1 MKAIVQDVYGPADVL
16 ELRDIDRPSVGD
28 DEVLVRVRAAGVDP
42 GVWHLMTGR
51 PYLLRA
57 VGFGLRRPKVPV
69 RGRDLAGVVEA
80 VGARR
85 DPACGPGTR
94 CTGPA
99 RAAPSPSTRPP
110 GRIGWRSSRRTSPSS
125 RPRSVPISGM
135 TALQGLRDCA
145 GRAAGAT
152 GDGHR
157 RGGRRGS
164 FAVQIAKAFGATVTG
179 VCSTA
184 KVDLVRF
191 PRRRRRHR
199 LHPQPR
205 STATGRGTT
214 SSSTRPGNRPLSLLR
229 RALTPRGTLVLVGGE
244 HGGGR
249 LLGGYDRQMLRAPLV
264 SMFTSQ
270 RLRNLIAKEHA
281 ADLEELRRL
290 IDSGA
295 VTPVIDRTYPLADA
309 ADAIRHL
316 AQGHAAGKTVVTV

>member
-16 ELRDIDRPSVGD
+16 ALRDIDRPSVGD

-51 PYLLRA
+51 PYLVRA
-57 VGFGLRRPKVPV
+57 FGFGLRRPKVPV

-80 VGARR
+80 VGARVTR
-85 DPACGPGTR
+85 LRPGDEVYGTCESGSFAEYATARQDRLAIKPANLSFEQ
-94 CTGPA
+94 
-99 RAAPSPSTRPP
+99 AAVT
-110 GRIGWRSSRRTSPSS
+110 
-125 RPRSVPISGM
+125 PISGM

-145 GRAAGAT
+145 GMRPGQRVMVIGAAG
-152 GDGHR
+152 GV
-157 RGGRRGS
+157 GS

-184 KVDLVRF
+184 KVDLVGSLGAADVIDYTHSQIDGNGARYDVIID
-191 PRRRRRHR
+191 
-199 LHPQPR
+199 
-205 STATGRGTT
+205 TA
-214 SSSTRPGNRPLSLLR
+214 GNRPVSLLR
-229 RALTPRGTLVLVGGE
+229 RALTPHGTLVLVGGE

-249 LLGGYDRQMLRAPLV
+249 LLGGFDRQMLRAPLMSIFV
-264 SMFTSQ
+264 SQ
-270 RLRNLIAKEHA
+270 RLRSLMAKEHA

-295 VTPVIDRTYPLADA
+295 VTPVIDRAYPLADA

>member
-1 MKAIVQDVYGPADVL
+1 MKAIVQDGYGPADVL

-80 VGARR
+80 VGARVTR
-85 DPACGPGTR
+85 LRPGDEVYGTCESGSFAEYATARQDRLAIKPANLSFEQ
-94 CTGPA
+94 
-99 RAAPSPSTRPP
+99 AAVT
-110 GRIGWRSSRRTSPSS
+110 
-125 RPRSVPISGM
+125 PISGM

-145 GRAAGAT
+145 GLRPGQRVMVIGAAG
-152 GDGHR
+152 GV
-157 RGGRRGS
+157 GS

-184 KVDLVRF
+184 KVDLVGSLGAADVIDYTHSRIDVNGA
-191 PRRRRRHR
+191 RYDVIID
-199 LHPQPR
+199 
-205 STATGRGTT
+205 TA
-214 SSSTRPGNRPLSLLR
+214 GNRPVSLLR

-244 HGGGR
+244 NGGGR
-249 LLGGYDRQMLRAPLV
+249 LLGGYDRQMLRAPLM
-264 SMFTSQ
+264 SIFTSQ
-270 RLRNLIAKEHA
+270 RLRNLMAKEHA

-295 VTPVIDRTYPLADA
+295 VTPIVDRAYPLADA

>member
-16 ELRDIDRPSVGD
+16 ALRDIDRPSVGD

-51 PYLLRA
+51 PYLVRA
-57 VGFGLRRPKVPV
+57 FGFGLRRPKAPV

-80 VGARR
+80 VGARVTR
-85 DPACGPGTR
+85 LRPGDEVYGTCESGSFAEYATARQDRLAIKPANLSFEQ
-94 CTGPA
+94 
-99 RAAPSPSTRPP
+99 AAVT
-110 GRIGWRSSRRTSPSS
+110 
-125 RPRSVPISGM
+125 PISGM

-145 GRAAGAT
+145 GLRPGQRAMVIGAAG
-152 GDGHR
+152 GV
-157 RGGRRGS
+157 GS

-184 KVDLVRF
+184 KVDLVGSLGAADVIDYIHSQIDGNGARYDVIID
-191 PRRRRRHR
+191 
-199 LHPQPR
+199 
-205 STATGRGTT
+205 TA
-214 SSSTRPGNRPLSLLR
+214 GNRPVSLLR

-244 HGGGR
+244 NGGGR
-249 LLGGYDRQMLRAPLV
+249 LLGGFDRQMLRAPLMSIFV
-264 SMFTSQ
+264 SQ
-270 RLRNLIAKEHA
+270 RLRSLMAKEHA

-295 VTPVIDRTYPLADA
+295 VTPVIDRAYPLADA

>member
-1 MKAIVQDVYGPADVL
+1 MKAIVQDGYGPADVL

-80 VGARR
+80 VGARVTR
-85 DPACGPGTR
+85 LRPGDEVYGTCESGSFAEYATARQDRLAIKPANLSFEQ
-94 CTGPA
+94 
-99 RAAPSPSTRPP
+99 AAVT
-110 GRIGWRSSRRTSPSS
+110 
-125 RPRSVPISGM
+125 PISGM

-145 GRAAGAT
+145 GLRPGQRVMVIGAAG
-152 GDGHR
+152 GV
-157 RGGRRGS
+157 GS

-184 KVDLVRF
+184 KVDLVGSLGAADVIDYTHSRMDVNGT
-191 PRRRRRHR
+191 RYDVIID
-199 LHPQPR
+199 
-205 STATGRGTT
+205 TA
-214 SSSTRPGNRPLSLLR
+214 GNRPVSLLR

-244 HGGGR
+244 NGGGR
-249 LLGGYDRQMLRAPLV
+249 LLGGYDRQMLRAPLM
-264 SMFTSQ
+264 SIFTSQ
-270 RLRNLIAKEHA
+270 RLRNLMAKEHA

-295 VTPVIDRTYPLADA
+295 VTPIVDRAYPLADA

>member
-1 MKAIVQDVYGPADVL
+1 MKAIVQDGYGPADVL

-57 VGFGLRRPKVPV
+57 VGFGLRSPKVPV

-80 VGARR
+80 VGARVTR
-85 DPACGPGTR
+85 LRPGDEVYGTCESGSFAEYATARQDRLAIKPANLSFEQ
-94 CTGPA
+94 
-99 RAAPSPSTRPP
+99 AAVT
-110 GRIGWRSSRRTSPSS
+110 
-125 RPRSVPISGM
+125 PISGM

-145 GRAAGAT
+145 GLRPGQRVMVIGAAG
-152 GDGHR
+152 GV
-157 RGGRRGS
+157 GS

-184 KVDLVRF
+184 KVDLVGSLGAADVIDYTHSRIDVNGA
-191 PRRRRRHR
+191 RYDVIID
-199 LHPQPR
+199 
-205 STATGRGTT
+205 TA
-214 SSSTRPGNRPLSLLR
+214 GNRPVSLLR

-244 HGGGR
+244 NGGGR
-249 LLGGYDRQMLRAPLV
+249 LLGGYDRQMLRAPLM
-264 SMFTSQ
+264 SIFTSQ
-270 RLRNLIAKEHA
+270 RLRNLMAKEHA

-295 VTPVIDRTYPLADA
+295 VTPVIDRAYPLADA

>member
-42 GVWHLMTGR
+42 GVWHVMTGR

-80 VGARR
+80 VGARVTR
-85 DPACGPGTR
+85 LRPGDEVYGTCESGSFAEYATARQDRLAIKPANLSFEQ
-94 CTGPA
+94 
-99 RAAPSPSTRPP
+99 AAVT
-110 GRIGWRSSRRTSPSS
+110 
-125 RPRSVPISGM
+125 PISGM

-145 GRAAGAT
+145 GLRPGQRVMVIGAAG
-152 GDGHR
+152 GV
-157 RGGRRGS
+157 GS

-184 KVDLVRF
+184 KVDLVGSLGAADVIDYTHSRIDVNGT
-191 PRRRRRHR
+191 RYDVIID
-199 LHPQPR
+199 
-205 STATGRGTT
+205 TA
-214 SSSTRPGNRPLSLLR
+214 GNRPVSLLR

-244 HGGGR
+244 NGGGR
-249 LLGGYDRQMLRAPLV
+249 LLGGYDRQMLRAPLM
-264 SMFTSQ
+264 SIFTSQ
-270 RLRNLIAKEHA
+270 RLRNLMAKEHA
-281 ADLEELRRL
+281 ADLEELGQL

-295 VTPVIDRTYPLADA
+295 VTPVIDRAYPLADA

>member
-1 MKAIVQDVYGPADVL
+1 MKAIVQDGYGPADVL

-57 VGFGLRRPKVPV
+57 VGFGLRSPKVPV

-80 VGARR
+80 VGARVTR
-85 DPACGPGTR
+85 LRPGDEVYGTCESGSFAEYATARQDRLAIKPANLSFEQ
-94 CTGPA
+94 
-99 RAAPSPSTRPP
+99 AAVT
-110 GRIGWRSSRRTSPSS
+110 
-125 RPRSVPISGM
+125 PISGM

-145 GRAAGAT
+145 GLRPGQRVMVIGAAG
-152 GDGHR
+152 GV
-157 RGGRRGS
+157 GS

-184 KVDLVRF
+184 KVDLVGSLGAADVIDYTHSRIDVNGA
-191 PRRRRRHR
+191 RYDVIID
-199 LHPQPR
+199 
-205 STATGRGTT
+205 TA
-214 SSSTRPGNRPLSLLR
+214 GNRPVSLLR

-244 HGGGR
+244 NGGGR
-249 LLGGYDRQMLRAPLV
+249 LLGGYDRQMLRAPLM
-264 SMFTSQ
+264 SIFTSQ
-270 RLRNLIAKEHA
+270 RLRNLMAKEHA
-281 ADLEELRRL
+281 ADLEELGQL

-295 VTPVIDRTYPLADA
+295 VTPVIDRAYPLADA